1 MLVYVDLEHAQLYE
15 IDPEL
20 WHRSRAN
27 LLRNK
32 YRFERLA
39 ARPCLIV
46 RYDNVTP
53 DFIRAVG
60 AEAVLISGYY
70 LDNSYYAAENLAGL
84 MALYRQWTRPLIGF
98 CGAHQLLAKAYGAD
112 IGPIAPIPPGVTQLH
127 LATMQNITG
136 VEQEIGFQPVTVQP
150 SHPLFHHLDEMP
162 TFFQAHYW
170 EVKTAPDGFEVLATS
185 DHCAIQ
191 AIGHRERPLFGTQF
205 HPEAYDDR
213 FGDGR
218 QLLENFFSLIR

>member
-1 MLVYVDLEHAQLYE
+1 MLVYVDMEHEQLFE

-20 WHRSRAN
+20 WQRSRSN
-27 LLRNK
+27 LLRHK

-53 DFIRAVG
+53 ELARSVG
-60 AEAVLISGYY
+60 AQAVLVSGYY
-70 LDNSYYAAENLAGL
+70 LDNSYYADEKLAGL
-84 MALYRQWTRPLIGF
+84 MALYREWTRPLIGF
-98 CGAHQLLAKAYGAD
+98 CGGHQLLARAFGAA
-112 IGPIAPIPPGVTQLH
+112 IGPIAPIPPGVSQLH
-127 LATMQNITG
+127 LATMQNISG

-150 SHPLFHHLDEMP
+150 THPLFRHLGQRA

-170 EVKTAPDGFEVLATS
+170 EVKAAPDGFEVLATS
-185 DHCAIQ
+185 HRCAVQ
-191 AIGHRERPLFGTQF
+191 AMGHRERPLFGTQF

-218 QLLENFFSLIR
+218 QLLKNFFSLLP